1 MLFKNVTCRYLNECV
16 ACRVLRRFDVLKENE
31 SPLSLIF
38 RKNAICNE
46 LFVTRRSFLSPFS
59 CWTSQEE
66 VVNHRTLSM
75 SMDVTDFKRFRFVHE
90 NTKTRNEL
98 YIKSIGQYICMYV

>member
-1 MLFKNVTCRYLNECV
+1 MTCRYFNECV
-16 ACRVLRRFDVLKENE
+16 ACRVLRRLDVLKENE

-38 RKNAICNE
+38 RKNAICNKQ
-46 LFVTRRSFLSPFS
+46 FVTRRSFLSPFS
-59 CWTSQEE
+59 CWTSQE

-98 YIKSIGQYICMYV
+98 YIKDIGQYICMYV